1 MTRAKL
7 SLNACAELGQV
18 SSDCKKR
25 MFNMAKNAS
34 VDEDDDDEAAY
45 EPGQV

>member
-7 SLNACAELGQV
+7 SLNACAEPRQL
-18 SSDCKKR
+18 SSDCKNR

-34 VDEDDDDEAAY
+34 VDEDDDDEVAY